1 MSKSAGSAKVT
12 GFQSELEQLLKGLR
26 GEIYSGM
33 RLPRERLVENDLA
46 HAFSVSRMVVR
57 QALSILEGEGLV
69 TSEPYK
75 GAAVAE
81 ISMVRIS
88 ENYQVHAMLGGT
100 AAMLA
105 TQNLDAKDIDALE
118 ANLTQQRGLDIDN
131 VQEWEKLNHEFHRLI
146 NLKCGNSRLIE
157 MIKENSQFTSYWFI
171 VLSAPGRISLNI
183 EDHQA
188 VIKAF
193 VKGQA
198 EEARRIM
205 ETHIIQNGEYLM
217 EFMRRNVPPGMWQEG

>member
-1 MSKSAGSAKVT
+1 
-12 GFQSELEQLLKGLR
+12 
-26 GEIYSGM
+26 
-33 RLPRERLVENDLA
+33 
-46 HAFSVSRMVVR
+46 MV
-57 QALSILEGEGLV
+57 
-69 TSEPYK
+69 
-75 GAAVAE
+75 
-81 ISMVRIS
+81 
-88 ENYQVHAMLGGT
+88 
-100 AAMLA
+100 
-105 TQNLDAKDIDALE
+105 NLDAKDIDALE
-118 ANLTQQRGLDIDN
+118 GNLTQQRGLDIDN